1 MTEYRRKDGHRMRIA
16 IDLTALDDN
25 FTGIERYALNM
36 ALEILR
42 QDQEDTFELVFKN
55 KIFPDFAAFNHT
67 EHVHCHVLDGCNKL
81 LFNQWRLP
89 CFLNK
94 LKPDACLF
102 FAFPMPILQRGKQIY
117 GTIHD
122 MCCIDCP
129 ETMKQQM
136 AWYFRLSYVWMAR
149 RARRLITISEFSRGR
164 IMELLHVQPEQIL
177 TAYCGLSGRFLQKQT
192 LTETDKAYIREKY
205 GLPETYYLCLSTLE
219 PRKNL
224 QLLLDVYF
232 RLYKAGH
239 ISTKLV
245 LAGRRGWKMDA
256 LLAETEAEQD
266 GQIIVTGFVED
277 SDLPGLYQMAKC
289 FVFPSLYEG
298 FGIPPLEAMSQ
309 GVPVIASDATSLPE
323 VLGDAAYY
331 FRSNDG
337 EALAA
342 LLERFER
349 GEAGELA
356 EKIEAG
362 IKRSESF
369 RYEREAEKVVRS
381 IHGAHSDK

>member
-1 MTEYRRKDGHRMRIA
+1 MRIA

-42 QDQEDTFELVFKN
+42 QDREDTFELVFKN

-102 FAFPMPILQRGKQIY
+102 FAFPMPVLLRGKQIY

-122 MCCIDCP
+122 LCCIDCP
-129 ETMKQQM
+129 ETMKRQM

-164 IMELLHVQPEQIL
+164 ITELLHVRPEQVLI
-177 TAYCGLSGRFLQKQT
+177 AYCGLSGHFLQKQA
-192 LTETDKAYIREKY
+192 LTETDQAHIREKY

-224 QLLLDVYF
+224 QLLLDIYL
-232 RLYKAGH
+232 RLYRSGR
-239 ISTKLV
+239 ITTKLV
-245 LAGRRGWKMDA
+245 LAGRRGWKIDA
-256 LLAETEAEQD
+256 LLAETETEQD

-289 FVFPSLYEG
+289 FIFPSLYEG

-309 GVPVIASDATSLPE
+309 GVPVIASDAASLPE

-331 FRSNDG
+331 FQNNDG
-337 EALAA
+337 ASLGT

-349 GEAGELA
+349 GEAGNLE

-362 IKRSESF
+362 IRRSGSF
-369 RYEREAEKVVRS
+369 RYGPEAEKVIRC
-381 IHGAHSDK
+381 IHGAG